1 MIIFFLMS
9 LQYDVSVDEEG
20 VKTALK
26 TALHFGQFITGKTK
40 QEIARDFKPY
50 MKIVADLSKHIKL
63 SDFIKF

>member
-1 MIIFFLMS
+1 M
-9 LQYDVSVDEEG
+9 SVDEEG

-26 TALHFGQFITGKTK
+26 TALQFGQFITGKTK